1 MQPIF
6 QSKIRS
12 EVLHEM
18 KYSPCGKYLAVG
30 SNDNYV
36 DVFVTSN
43 YKKTGTCSG
52 NSSFITH
59 LDWSKDSQYIQ
70 TNSGDGARL
79 IYKVPGC
86 KQFTTTAEIEKI
98 QWQTFT
104 GVLGNEV
111 VGIWEKYTN
120 KTDINATDAYFDQKC
135 IVTGDGN
142 MTILRKIKLNAA

>member
-1 MQPIF
+1 MSTVKKQ
-6 QSKIRS
+6 KIRG

-18 KYSPCGKYLAVG
+18 KYSPCGMFLAVG
-30 SNDNYV
+30 SNENYV
-36 DVFVTSN
+36 DVFSGKD
-43 YKKTGTCSG
+43 YKKVGTCSG

-79 IYKVPGC
+79 VYKIPSC
-86 KQFTTTAEIEKI
+86 KQFTTQVEIDKI
-98 QWQTFT
+98 VWHTFT

-120 KTDINATDAYFDQKC
+120 KTDVNATDCNFEQQCMA
-135 IVTGDGN
+135 TGDG
-142 MTILRKIKLNAA
+142 IFKLTNHLFQ